1 MALKK
6 KPKIST
12 KEVMA
17 FIKRKDIVTYLQLVA
32 EFCPD
37 SKDQELRKFVGH
49 NIRQK
54 MYLQNSSGRIKR
66 ISRGKYK
73 YNYK

>member
-1 MALKK
+1 MVFR

-12 KEVMA
+12 KEVMDY
-17 FIKRKDIVTYLQLVA
+17 IQKKGVVTYLQLLA
-32 EFCPD
+32 RFCPD
-37 SKDQELRKFVGH
+37 NKNTELRKFVGH

-54 MYLQNSSGRIKR
+54 IYLQTNRGTLKR

-73 YNYK
+73 YNQK

>member
-1 MALKK
+1 MTLKK

-17 FIKRKDIVTYLQLVA
+17 FIKKKDTVTYLQLIA

-37 SKDQELRKFVGH
+37 NKNKELRKFVGH

>member
-1 MALKK
+1 MVLRK
-6 KPKIST
+6 KPKIAT
-12 KEVMA
+12 RDVMD
-17 FIKRKDIVTYLQLVA
+17 FIKRKKLVTYLQLVE

-37 SKDQELRKFVGH
+37 NQNKELRKFVGH

-54 MYLQNSSGRIKR
+54 LYLQTNRETIKR

-73 YNYK
+73 YNLK

>member
-1 MALKK
+1 MTLKQ

-12 KEVMA
+12 KEVMT
-17 FIKRKDIVTYLQLVA
+17 FIKKKDVVTYLQLVA

-37 SKDQELRKFVGH
+37 NKYQELWNFVAH

-54 MYLQNSSGRIKR
+54 IYLQNLSGRIKW

>member
-1 MALKK
+1 MTLNK

-17 FIKRKDIVTYLQLVA
+17 FIKKKDVITYLQLVA

-37 SKDQELRKFVGH
+37 NKNQELRKFVGH

>member
-1 MALKK
+1 MTLNK

-12 KEVMA
+12 KEVMT
-17 FIKRKDIVTYLQLVA
+17 FIKKKDVVTYLQLVA

-37 SKDQELRKFVGH
+37 NKNQELRKFVGH

>member
-1 MALKK
+1 MVLRT

-17 FIKRKDIVTYLQLVA
+17 FIKKKDVVTYLQLVDA
-32 EFCPD
+32 FCPD
-37 SKDQELRKFVGH
+37 SSNRELWNFVAH

-54 MYLQNSSGRIKR
+54 IYLQNLSGKIKR

-73 YNYK
+73 YNHK

>member
-1 MALKK
+1 MTLNK

-12 KEVMA
+12 KEVMT
-17 FIKRKDIVTYLQLVA
+17 FIKKKDVVTYLQLVA

-37 SKDQELRKFVGH
+37 NKDQELWNFVAH

-54 MYLQNSSGRIKR
+54 IYLQNSSGRIKW

>member
-1 MALKK
+1 MNYIKK
-6 KPKIST
+6 KKL
-12 KEVMA
+12 
-17 FIKRKDIVTYLQLVA
+17 VTYLQLVE

-37 SKDQELRKFVGH
+37 NKNQELWNFVAH

-54 MYLQNSSGRIKR
+54 IYLQIKRNTLKR

-73 YNYK
+73 YNQKLF

>member
-1 MALKK
+1 MGLKT
-6 KPKIST
+6 KPKIPT

-17 FIKRKDIVTYLQLVA
+17 FIKKKKAITYLQLVA

-37 SKDQELRKFVGH
+37 SNNQELWNFVAH

-54 MYLQNSSGRIKR
+54 IYLQINRGSIKR

-73 YNYK
+73 YNQK